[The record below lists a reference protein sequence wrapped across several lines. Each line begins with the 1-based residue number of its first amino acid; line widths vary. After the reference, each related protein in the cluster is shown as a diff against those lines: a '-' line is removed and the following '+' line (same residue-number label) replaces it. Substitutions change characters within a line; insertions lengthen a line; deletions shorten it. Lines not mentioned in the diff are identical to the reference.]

1 MRMLYT
7 AVAIFALMTISAC
20 NVYDFLHAEG
30 KSDDVGVLLAD
41 GEAAQSNDD
50 YAEAATIFW
59 KVLQKD
65 PDNSRAMQGY
75 TTAIVDRD
83 VELGDIPKFMTS
95 IFKIDT
101 VASNDYLADIAGRPG
116 LTSEQYKAAM
126 MATVSNAC
134 FWRAP
139 IHGIDPATGALNTD
153 IYGLPLA
160 TASDGVVSAHDRNAL
175 FNYLLIKAVHVALY
189 VQQEFAVNG
198 DVLAGINLAKYTN
211 SYTNVNNDATFTN
224 WHIAFT
230 NDIRILS
237 NTYTALT
244 NVVLATDRN
253 TSLLN
258 LLGVADGFIAILS
271 NEFAAGD
278 ISLDLYNKGADVIGD
293 LKTTVS
299 DLTTSLTNDGS
310 GIKAGFD
317 QLATFRADIETAANG
332 FGWYPY

>member
-7 AVAIFALMTISAC
+7 AVAIIALLTLSAC

-41 GEAAQSNDD
+41 GEAAQANND
-50 YAEAATIFW
+50 YAEAATIYW

-75 TTAIVDRD
+75 TTAIVYRD

-101 VASNDYLADIAGRPG
+101 VASNDYLGDITGRPG
-116 LTSEQYKAAM
+116 LTPEQYKAVM

-134 FWRAP
+134 FWRSA
-139 IHGIDPATGALNTD
+139 IHGIDPATGALSTD
-153 IYGLPLA
+153 VHGLPLA
-160 TASDGVVSAHDRNAL
+160 TASDGAVSAHDRNAL

-198 DVLAGINLAKYTN
+198 EVLAGINLAKYTN
-211 SYTNVNNDATFTN
+211 SYTNVSDAATFRT
-224 WHIAFT
+224 WHITFT

-237 NTYTALT
+237 NTYAALT
-244 NVVLATDRN
+244 NVVLTTDRN

-258 LLGVADGFIAILS
+258 LLGTADGFIAILS
-271 NEFAAGD
+271 NQLAAGD
-278 ISLDLYNKGADVIGD
+278 ITQDLYDDGADVIGD
-293 LKTTVS
+293 LKDTVAG
-299 DLTTSLTNDGS
+299 LTTSLTNDGS
-310 GIKAGFD
+310 GIKAGFS
-317 QLATFRADIETAANG
+317 QLAAFRSDMETAAG
-332 FGWYPY
+332 IAGWYPY

>member
-7 AVAIFALMTISAC
+7 AVAIFALMTLSAC

-41 GEAAQSNDD
+41 GEAAQGNDD

-75 TTAIVDRD
+75 TTAIVYRD

-101 VASNDYLADIAGRPG
+101 VASNDYLADITGRPG
-116 LTSEQYKAAM
+116 LTPEQYKAAM
-126 MATVSNAC
+126 MSTVSNAC
-134 FWRAP
+134 WWRSP

-153 IYGLPLA
+153 AHGLPLA
-160 TASDGVVSAHDRNAL
+160 TASDGAVSAHDRSAL
-175 FNYLLIKAVHVALY
+175 FNYLLIKAVHVALF

-198 DVLAGINLAKYTN
+198 DVLAGINLGKYTN
-211 SYTNVNNDATFTN
+211 SYTNAIDPATFQT

-237 NTYTALT
+237 NTYIALT

-278 ISLDLYNKGADVIGD
+278 ISQDLYDKGADVIGD
-293 LKTTVS
+293 LKDTVS

-317 QLATFRADIETAANG
+317 QLATFRTDIETAAG
-332 FGWYPY
+332 IAGWYPY